1 MRSMNEQEYR
11 NAEGVS
17 RSLLSDFDDH
27 PMNVKE
33 PREAVES
40 DAFRIGS
47 AFDALMFQS
56 ADEWN
61 ERYYVATENPPTGMM
76 EGMVKAAIDIR
87 LTDPFF
93 SISEEDLAEQAFAA
107 SEYKDSYKKT
117 ALKQFEGFSGYIQE
131 RVENYGK
138 VCLSQSEYDML
149 LRMSINCISDSYVMK
164 FFVQNTHPDY
174 ELKFQVPVF
183 WQQSGV
189 TCKALLDIV
198 LVDHAEKKIYPV
210 DLKTTSSSVYHFA
223 SSFIKYKYYLQA
235 SMYTAAIEEL
245 FVNEISEGYTVEN
258 FKFIVVGTNGRND
271 VLTYTVSDEDL
282 QAGDYGYT
290 DLYGNYHRGWI
301 TLLEDLSW
309 HYEHDLWKHPRNVYA
324 HQNDMPLN
332 CTAPWRQQLQLQ

>member
-1 MRSMNEQEYR
+1 MKSMNEQEYR
-11 NAEGVS
+11 NAEGIS
-17 RSLLSDFDDH
+17 RSLLSDFDAH

-33 PREAVES
+33 PRESVES

-47 AFDALMFQS
+47 AFDALMFQT

-61 ERYYVATENPPTGMM
+61 ERYYVATTTPPTGMM
-76 EGMVKAAIDIR
+76 VGMVEAAINIK
-87 LTDPFF
+87 LADPFGDVDVA
-93 SISEEDLAEQAFAA
+93 DLAFEA
-107 SEYKDSYKKT
+107 SDYKPSYKKT
-117 ALKQFEGFSGYIQE
+117 ALTQFETFNDYINE
-131 RVENYGK
+131 RCENDGK
-138 VCLSQSEYDML
+138 VCISQEEYDML
-149 LRMSINCISDSYVMK
+149 SRMKMNCLIDSSALR
-164 FFVQNTHPDY
+164 FFIRNAHPDL

-183 WQQSGV
+183 WEQSGV

-210 DLKTTSSSVYHFA
+210 DLKTTSSSIYHFA

-235 SMYTAAIEEL
+235 SMYTAAVEEL

-258 FKFIVVGTNGRND
+258 FKFIVVGTTGRND
-271 VLTYTVSDEDL
+271 VLTYTVSDADL

-332 CTAPWRQQLQLQ
+332 CTAPWKQQLQLQ

>member
-11 NAEGVS
+11 EAEGIS

-27 PMNVKE
+27 PMNIKE

-40 DAFRIGS
+40 NAFRIGS

-61 ERYYVATENPPTGMM
+61 ERYYVATATPPTGMM
-76 EGMVKAAIDIR
+76 ESMVEAAINIK
-87 LTDPFF
+87 LADPFGDVDVA
-93 SISEEDLAEQAFAA
+93 ELAFEA
-107 SEYKDSYKKT
+107 SDYKPSYKKT
-117 ALKQFEGFSGYIQE
+117 ALKQFETFNDYINE
-131 RVENYGK
+131 RCENDGK
-138 VCLSQSEYDML
+138 VCISQQEYEM
-149 LRMSINCISDSYVMK
+149 MSKMKVNCLTDSSAMK
-164 FFVQNTHPDY
+164 FFIKDVHPDL

-183 WQQSGV
+183 WEQSGL

-198 LVDHAEKKIYPV
+198 LVDHAKKKIYPV

-258 FKFIVVGTNGRND
+258 FKFIVVGTTGRND

-301 TLLEDLSW
+301 TLLEDLQW
-309 HYEHDLWKHPRNVYA
+309 HYEHDLWKHPRDVYA
-324 HQNDMPLN
+324 HHNDMPLN

>member
-1 MRSMNEQEYR
+1 MKSMNEQEYR
-11 NAEGVS
+11 NAEGIS

-33 PREAVES
+33 PRESVES

-47 AFDALMFQS
+47 AFDALMFQT

-61 ERYYVATENPPTGMM
+61 ERYYVSTTTPPTGMM
-76 EGMVKAAIDIR
+76 VGMVEAAINIK
-87 LTDPFF
+87 LADPFGDVDVA
-93 SISEEDLAEQAFAA
+93 ELAFEA
-107 SEYKDSYKKT
+107 SEYKPSYKKT
-117 ALKQFEGFSGYIQE
+117 ALTQFETFNDYINE
-131 RVENYGK
+131 RCENDGK
-138 VCLSQSEYDML
+138 VCISQEEYDMMS
-149 LRMSINCISDSYVMK
+149 RMKVNCLTDSSARR
-164 FFVQNTHPDY
+164 FFIRNAHPDL

-183 WQQSGV
+183 WEQSGV

-210 DLKTTSSSVYHFA
+210 DLKTTSSSIYHFA

-235 SMYTAAIEEL
+235 SMYTAAVEEL

-258 FKFIVVGTNGRND
+258 FKFIVVGTTGRND
-271 VLTYTVSDEDL
+271 VLTYTVSDADL

-309 HYEHDLWKHPRNVYA
+309 HYENDLWKHPRNVYA

>member
-1 MRSMNEQEYR
+1 MKSMNEQEYR
-11 NAEGVS
+11 NAEGIS

-27 PMNVKE
+27 PMNIKE
-33 PREAVES
+33 PRERVES
-40 DAFRIGS
+40 NAFRIGS

-61 ERYYVATENPPTGMM
+61 ERYYVATTTPPTGMM
-76 EGMVKAAIDIR
+76 ESMVAAAINIK
-87 LTDPFF
+87 LADPFGDVDVA
-93 SISEEDLAEQAFAA
+93 ELAFEA
-107 SEYKDSYKKT
+107 SDYKPSYKKT
-117 ALKQFEGFSGYIQE
+117 ALKQFETFEDYINE
-131 RVENYGK
+131 RCENDGK
-138 VCLSQSEYDML
+138 VCISQEEYEMMS
-149 LRMSINCISDSYVMK
+149 RMKMSCLSDSSAK
-164 FFVQNTHPDY
+164 RFFVKDAHPDH

-183 WQQSGV
+183 WEQGGV
-189 TCKALLDIV
+189 TCKALLDMV

-210 DLKTTSSSVYHFA
+210 DLKTTSSSVYYFA

-245 FVNEISEGYTVEN
+245 FINEISEGYTVEN
-258 FKFIVVGTNGRND
+258 FKFVVVSTTGRND

-332 CTAPWRQQLQLQ
+332 CTAPWKQQLQLQ